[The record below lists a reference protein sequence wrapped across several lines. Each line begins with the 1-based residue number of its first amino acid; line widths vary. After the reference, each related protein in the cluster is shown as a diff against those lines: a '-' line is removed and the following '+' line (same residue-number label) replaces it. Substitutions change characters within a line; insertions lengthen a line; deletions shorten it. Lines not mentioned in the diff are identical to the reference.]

1 MTQFLTC
8 NSYIPPYMAYPRFLM
23 NVDISETA
31 KLVYIL
37 LLDRARLSMKNG
49 AWQDESGR
57 VFVLYTIPN
66 LARDIGKGETTV
78 KKALNQLVKQRLI
91 LKQSLGPGQ
100 PNKIYVKMQAE
111 NSPTGQAEKR
121 LTGGAFFDPKTG
133 RKVPP
138 NINKSNKY
146 VRNYEGYL
154 YNRDVHKAKPRPRER
169 N

>member
-37 LLDRARLSMKNG
+37 LLDRARLSMKNET
-49 AWQDESGR
+49 WQDEKGR
-57 VFVLYTIPN
+57 VFVRYTIPD

-78 KKALNQLVKQRLI
+78 KKALIQLVRQGLI
-91 LKQSLGPGQ
+91 LKQFLGPGQ
-100 PNKIYVKMQAE
+100 PNKIYVKIRTE

-121 LTGGAFFDPKTG
+121 LTGGAFFDPKAG
-133 RKVPP
+133 IKVPP
-138 NINKSNKY
+138 NNNKSNKY
-146 VRNYEGYL
+146 VRNYEPKEGVSL
-154 YNRDVHKAKPRPRER
+154 
-169 N
+169 

>member
-31 KLVYIL
+31 KLVYML
-37 LLDRARLSMKNG
+37 LLDRARLSMKNRE
-49 AWQDESGR
+49 WQDESGC
-57 VFVLYTIPN
+57 VFVLYTIPS

-78 KKALNQLVKQRLI
+78 KKALNQLVKQGLI
-91 LKQSLGPGQ
+91 LKQSLGLGQ
-100 PNKIYVKMQAE
+100 PNKIYVKIQAE

-121 LTGGAFFDPKTG
+121 LTGGAFFDPKAG

-138 NINKSNKY
+138 NNNKSNKY
-146 VRNYEGYL
+146 VRNYEPKEGISL
-154 YNRDVHKAKPRPRER
+154 
-169 N
+169 

>member
-1 MTQFLTC
+1 MMQFLTC

-37 LLDRARLSMKNG
+37 LLDRARLSMKNRE
-49 AWQDESGR
+49 WQDESGC
-57 VFVLYTIPN
+57 VFVLYTIPS

-78 KKALNQLVKQRLI
+78 KKALNQLVRQGLI

-100 PNKIYVKMQAE
+100 PNKIYVKIQAE
-111 NSPTGQAEKR
+111 NSPTGKAEKHP
-121 LTGGAFFDPKTG
+121 TGGAFFDQKAG

-138 NINKSNKY
+138 SNNKSNKY
-146 VRNYEGYL
+146 VRNYEPKEGVSL
-154 YNRDVHKAKPRPRER
+154 
-169 N
+169 